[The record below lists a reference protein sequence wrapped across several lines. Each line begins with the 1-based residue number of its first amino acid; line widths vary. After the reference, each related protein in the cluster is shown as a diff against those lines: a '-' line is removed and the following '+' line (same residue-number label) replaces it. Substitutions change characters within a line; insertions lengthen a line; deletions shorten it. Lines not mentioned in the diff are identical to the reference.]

1 MENIR
6 IEIAGREYPLSI
18 QSSEVTNVKAAAD
31 KVSAQVEVFRK
42 QFSVEDR
49 IDLLAMTALQFA
61 TQTNANAPTDFSPN
75 SGLNPHQSKR
85 ANHLLERL
93 NHVLDA

>member
-49 IDLLAMTALQFA
+49 ID
-61 TQTNANAPTDFSPN
+61 
-75 SGLNPHQSKR
+75 
-85 ANHLLERL
+85 
-93 NHVLDA
+93 